1 MPDSVFYLVRHG
13 QTEANVKRI
22 LQGANTDT
30 PLTALGT
37 AQIQELLVRFEFTPL
52 QAIYSSPQPRALVTA
67 EGIAQAHGLS
77 VKTASALRERWM
89 GPLDGAPDDILTT
102 VYAREYQAFL
112 RLTAQ
117 QKFRQSLLTMESD
130 LQIADRVMNYL
141 ASLIPISFGKT
152 SLAVTHSGVMKS
164 VLQYLGY
171 ATYDELSNTAIKNA
185 GYMKMIVNGSL
196 FTIDEAFGI
205 EIGH

>member
-1 MPDSVFYLVRHG
+1 
-13 QTEANVKRI
+13 
-22 LQGANTDT
+22 
-30 PLTALGT
+30 
-37 AQIQELLVRFEFTPL
+37 
-52 QAIYSSPQPRALVTA
+52 
-67 EGIAQAHGLS
+67 
-77 VKTASALRERWM
+77 
-89 GPLDGAPDDILTT
+89 
-102 VYAREYQAFL
+102 
-112 RLTAQ
+112 
-117 QKFRQSLLTMESD
+117 
-130 LQIADRVMNYL
+130 MNYL